1 MNKMG
6 KILYFLSTIYTKIQ
20 KIIPKIPPPKKAEYL
35 FTKGE
40 NSCIFRKICH
50 NYVINGEEKV
60 LFEGGNRANG
70 LCVRCSNI
78 EY

>member
-1 MNKMG
+1 MG
-6 KILYFLSTIYTKIQ
+6 KIFVFSKHYIHKDTKNY
-20 KIIPKIPPPKKAEYL
+20 PKNPPPKKAEYL

-50 NYVINGEEKV
+50 NYAIDGEERV

-78 EY
+78 EH